1 MPSDPSQSSSLKSTL
16 AVLAGVAGT
25 LCAPAWVAAQ
35 VYKCADE
42 RQQVVYQDAPCPAG
56 RELRNLVVD
65 PPTLSVIPLRPIPGT
80 TSRVAT
86 TTEPRPKR
94 TSVATRNALQR
105 TGDPAERRHIR
116 LGMHEG
122 EVMARIGAPD
132 MKSGGG
138 SRRVAR
144 WTYMPVAGDAQ
155 TLTTVVFDY
164 GKVVEVERKVVK

>member
-1 MPSDPSQSSSLKSTL
+1 MF
-16 AVLAGVAGT
+16 AIVAGFVGT
-25 LCAPAWVAAQ
+25 LCVPTWVAAQ
-35 VYKCADE
+35 VYKCADD
-42 RQQVVYQDAPCPAG
+42 RQQAVYQDAPCPAG
-56 RELRNLVVD
+56 RELRNFAVD
-65 PPTLSVIPLRPIPGT
+65 PPTLSVIPLRPVPGT
-80 TSRVAT
+80 TSRVTAT
-86 TTEPRPKR
+86 PEPRPKR
-94 TSVATRNALQR
+94 TSGATRNERLR
-105 TGDPAERRHIR
+105 SGDPAERRHIR

-144 WTYMPVAGDAQ
+144 WAYMPVAGDAQ